1 MSALKS
7 TAVISEH
14 SVSTQKEATHVYAV
28 QASLAMVL
36 NVKVQNLIMINCMH
50 AAHTSTVK

>member
-1 MSALKS
+1 MSALKT